1 MVSVNTQLARLI
13 ALYGSAEKCKRITDA
28 TAAVFRSLP
37 PDVSKEPA
45 VMFGPAA
52 NENTSFGFNDEG
64 FILWINSIT
73 GLLPAAGDDKH
84 KEHAEALA
92 AVQFFRRFALTL
104 DYRAML
110 DG

>member
-1 MVSVNTQLARLI
+1 MVSVNAPLARLI
-13 ALYGSAEKCKRITDA
+13 ALHGSPDKCKRVTDA

-37 PDVSKEPA
+37 PDGVENPA
-45 VMFGPAA
+45 TKFETLP
-52 NENTSFGFNDEG
+52 EDRTSFSFDEEG
-64 FILWINSIT
+64 LLLWINSIP
-73 GLLPAAGDDKH
+73 GLLPAAADDKH